1 MGKSA
6 LLSSEGGYV
15 GNFWGFIKGV
25 KYSSVFQEGTLDFLE
40 TLQCKRS
47 SSPVEG
53 RISWFFVK
61 LWWDD

>member
-1 MGKSA
+1 MS
-6 LLSSEGGYV
+6 

-47 SSPVEG
+47 SSRVEG

-61 LWWDD
+61 LWWED